1 MNNRIRVLLVA
12 FCAALGC
19 GVVFADD
26 SVSSAFTFDA
36 RYAASGLSP
45 ADWEAH
51 ETVAEFGTFLTETVV
66 RIRDENGNGIADEWE
81 QRYGLSGV
89 RAEAHADPDCDGRSN
104 LEEYNA
110 GTNPVV
116 AENYLASVA
125 ASDVWT
131 ADTWIEST
139 AGGAWMPIE
148 VWGMSL
154 RFLTDTAGR
163 APDADGDGIP
173 DWWEKQYG
181 LNASVADANS
191 DSDGDGRSNL
201 EEYNAGTHPMVAEIW
216 MQSISETDDP
226 FVTDTRVKTIGG
238 PIDFDEAFVVVKT
251 SAGFVCDTGGL
262 YYDWDGDGMP
272 NWWEERYSR
281 DGSKV
286 SLAADIDDD
295 GDGMNNYSE
304 FVAYTI
310 PTDPLS
316 KFTISMGPIE
326 VVRPKRMLM
335 AVAPLTASAPRDS
348 VALKWQTV
356 KGRVYEVWTTEDLSA
371 GWSLSPMAVVQGT
384 GESVACEID
393 MTTSNR
399 KFYKVTV
406 RLADD
411 Y

>member
-1 MNNRIRVLLVA
+1 MIRFGISVVLSM
-12 FCAALGC
+12 LG
-19 GVVFADD
+19 GVVIADD

-81 QRYGLSGV
+81 QRYGLSGASAV
-89 RAEAHADPDCDGRSN
+89 ANADPDGDGKSN

-110 GTNPVV
+110 GTNPIV

-125 ASDVWT
+125 VSGVWT
-131 ADTWIEST
+131 ADTWLEST
-139 AGGAWMPIE
+139 AGGGWMPIE
-148 VWGMSL
+148 VWGLSAM
-154 RFLTDTAGR
+154 FFADTAGR

-173 DWWEKQYG
+173 DWWEKLYG
-181 LNASVADANS
+181 LNVSVADADL
-191 DSDGDGRSNL
+191 DSDGDGRSNR
-201 EEYNAGTHPMVAEIW
+201 EEYNAGTHPLVAEIW
-216 MQSISETDDP
+216 TKSISETDES

-238 PIDFDEAFVVVKT
+238 PIDFDEAFAIVKV
-251 SAGFVCDTGGL
+251 SDGFICDTGGL
-262 YYDWDGDGMP
+262 YYDWDGDGIP
-272 NWWEERYSR
+272 NWWEKRYSR

-286 SLAADIDDD
+286 SLSADIDDD

-304 FVAYTI
+304 FVAYTV

-316 KFTISMGPIE
+316 RFTISMGPIE

-335 AVAPLTASAPRDS
+335 AVAPLAASAPRES

-356 KGRVYEVWTTEDLSA
+356 KGRVYEVWMSEDLSV
-371 GWSLSPMAVVQGT
+371 GWSESPMAVVQGT
-384 GESVACEID
+384 GAEAACEID
-393 MTTSNR
+393 MTAATR
-399 KFYKVTV
+399 RFYKVTV